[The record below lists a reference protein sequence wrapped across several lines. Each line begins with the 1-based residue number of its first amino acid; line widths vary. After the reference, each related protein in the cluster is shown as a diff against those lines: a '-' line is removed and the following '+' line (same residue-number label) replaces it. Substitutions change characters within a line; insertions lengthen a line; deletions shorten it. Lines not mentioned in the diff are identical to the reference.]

1 MGDIGITPLNG
12 DFTRPINHWLHWQC
26 PPLQP
31 NVGHGTLPWSKGN
44 PEETWDIHI
53 IHPMGHDWSSIR
65 MYLIYIYIYLYIYIY
80 ISIYLISLFD
90 WSVMHFFLVDL
101 HFLVARTAWARHL
114 WTVPLFGSE
123 RSQHQSASD
132 HSDSWS
138 RFIDDG
144 FLKWGVPQG
153 KSLDHFSNIETNGFR
168 LPPF

>member
-1 MGDIGITPLNG
+1 MSASTA
-12 DFTRPINHWLHWQC
+12 QC
-26 PPLQP
+26 
-31 NVGHGTLPWSKGN
+31 GTWNSTMVERESGGN
-44 PEETWDIHI
+44 
-53 IHPMGHDWSSIR
+53 MGHTHHTPNGAW
-65 MYLIYIYIYLYIYIY
+65 LIIYPHVFDIYIYLYIYIY